1 MNKLYL
7 GVSRE
12 AITPEMGA
20 VLFGYPSKPI
30 ADAVDD
36 DLTCT
41 SYYFEQNGTK
51 MLLNVSTLCC
61 YSTDISDEIRE
72 EISKKFDIPF
82 DNIILAT
89 NHTHSGPSM
98 AGGGFDAWGGI
109 DSDYYKKIYMPAI
122 LKTVEAA
129 ISDKEAVKMGKAIGK
144 SDIGI
149 NRRQL
154 NNNNEILLGECP
166 WGVYNP
172 RMVILSF
179 KTESGEIKA
188 NLISYGAHGTS
199 SLNTTHVTRD
209 WSGIMTDALES
220 YTNCMYTDLLLGAE
234 GDVAPRKMFP
244 DEPASL
250 KQRDALGRYAADEAI
265 RVFSD
270 MGEYKDVDLAVMGA
284 VVNLPLEPRVP
295 YDEVCKII
303 EEHDPEKCTFMENV
317 AFEVYPK
324 IKDAHEQGLP
334 ERTHIPLKQTIFR
347 FGDIVVFASA
357 QELFSEIGLRI
368 NEAFP
373 DKEIL
378 SLVCTNGN
386 DGYFPT
392 EKEITLG
399 GYEVLSFLG
408 SNDQKYVKFA
418 DFHYIKQTIKNIEHL
433 IK

>member
-1 MNKLYL
+1 MSKLYL
-7 GVSRE
+7 GASRE
-12 AITPEMGA
+12 VITPEMGA
-20 VLFGYPSKPI
+20 LLYGYPSKPI

-61 YSTDISDEIRE
+61 YSTNISDEIRE
-72 EISKKFDIPF
+72 TISKKFNIPF

-89 NHTHSGPSM
+89 THTHSGPAM
-98 AGGGFDAWGGI
+98 AGLYGAWGGV
-109 DSDYYKKIYMPAI
+109 DYDYYQNIYMPAI
-122 LKTVEAA
+122 LKTVEDA
-129 ISDKEAVKMGKAIGK
+129 ISDKEPVTMGKAIGK

-154 NNNNEILLGECP
+154 NKDNEIILGECP
-166 WGVYNP
+166 WGIYNP

-179 KTESGEIKA
+179 KTESGEIKT

-209 WSGIMTDALES
+209 WAGFMTDALES
-220 YTNCMYTDLLLGAE
+220 HTNCMYTDLLLGAE
-234 GDVAPRKMFP
+234 GDVAPRKMYP

-250 KQRDALGRYAADEAI
+250 KQRDALGQYAADEVI
-265 RVFSD
+265 RVFGD
-270 MGEYKDVDLAVMGA
+270 MGEYEDIEISVGAA
-284 VVNLPLEPRVP
+284 VVNLPVEPRVP

-303 EEHDPEKCTFMENV
+303 EEHDPEKCSFMENV

-324 IKDAHEQGLP
+324 IKASYDEGEP
-334 ERTHIPLKQTIFR
+334 EITHIPMPQTIFS
-347 FGDIVVFASA
+347 FGDVVVFAGSN
-357 QELFSEIGLRI
+357 ELFSEIGLRI
-368 NEAFP
+368 DEAFP
-373 DKEIL
+373 DNEVL

-408 SNDQKYVKFA
+408 CNAQKYVKFA
-418 DFHYIKQTIKNIEHL
+418 DFHYIKQTINNIKDL